1 MIEAAELE
9 HSLET
14 YAASLS
20 VARPKI
26 RTHEHRNSA
35 RSARTTNRRAVG
47 ARPAVGKVS
56 LRISWSISLSRSER
70 ERAITKQIQD
80 DQTHSPERGIFPAAA
95 FVREQPAVGSMNKND
110 RAKHFDRQRQ
120 RYPRDIDPEN
130 ECDSAEQL
138 ECDSAVGHNR
148 W

>member
-1 MIEAAELE
+1 MSLNERRKNVFASSWGRCVGLVRPERAA
-9 HSLET
+9 
-14 YAASLS
+14 
-20 VARPKI
+20 
-26 RTHEHRNSA
+26 
-35 RSARTTNRRAVG
+35 RR
-47 ARPAVGKVS
+47 RLVGKVS

-70 ERAITKQIQD
+70 ERAITKQIQGD
-80 DQTHSPERGIFPAAA
+80 ETHSPKRGILPAAA
-95 FVREQPAVGSMNKND
+95 FVREQPAVGAMHKND

-138 ECDSAVGHNR
+138 ECDSAVGDNR